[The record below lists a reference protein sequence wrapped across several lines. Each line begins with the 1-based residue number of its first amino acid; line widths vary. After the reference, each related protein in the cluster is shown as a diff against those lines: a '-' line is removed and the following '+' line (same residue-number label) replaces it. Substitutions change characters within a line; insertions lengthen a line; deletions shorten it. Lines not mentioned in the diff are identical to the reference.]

1 MNKGE
6 NSEYS
11 PEKKRINYYEENP
24 KLVKKERKRQS
35 LANNKNIENRENVDE
50 QNIKLNFEDNININ
64 PNINLNIFDLNNNF
78 SISQPMNQNN
88 LQKENFS
95 INNNN
100 LDDFLK
106 EIENE
111 ENEKNKN
118 NFEKSQN
125 SIENELKGLFQR
137 SKYNVYF
144 QTSRTQNQQFSNIWD
159 DFHQK
164 RDKL

>member
-1 MNKGE
+1 MNKGQ

-35 LANNKNIENRENVDE
+35 LVNNKNIENRENFDE
-50 QNIKLNFEDNININ
+50 QNIKINFEENMNIN
-64 PNINLNIFDLNNNF
+64 PNINLNIFDINN
-78 SISQPMNQNN
+78 
-88 LQKENFS
+88 NFS
-95 INNNN
+95 INNNI
-100 LDDFLK
+100 LDDFLN

-111 ENEKNKN
+111 ENEKNKIN
-118 NFEKSQN
+118 IEKSQN
-125 SIENELKGLFQR
+125 SIESELKGLFQR